1 MIRIKVPA
9 TTANIGPGYDVLG
22 AALSL
27 YACFD
32 AELSDSLYIEGC
44 PEEYRN
50 EDNLFIRSYKKALE
64 MSGRAYI
71 PISLKEETEVPIARG
86 LGSSSTCIVG
96 GIMAAN
102 ELHGLGLSKEDMVSL
117 ATSIEGHPDNVAPAI
132 YGGVVAGFS
141 EGGRVYCTGYSC
153 DGDWRFVT
161 LIPDYEVRTEDARR
175 VVKKDIGLAD
185 SIYTTG
191 HVTGLLRALETGDE
205 ELLSAACRDIL
216 HEPYRRELIP
226 DYEKARELAVSGG
239 AAAFFISGSGST
251 MMAAVKQG
259 DSEQRIL
266 EEFKQA
272 FPGHRTLSLSIC
284 SEGAERMETR

>member
-141 EGGRVYCTGYSC
+141 
-153 DGDWRFVT
+153 DGQRIHTIQYVPDKSWRFVT
-161 LIPDYEVRTEDARR
+161 VIPDYEVRTEEARR
-175 VVKKDIGLAD
+175 VVKKEIALSEG
-185 SIYTTG
+185 IYSTG
-191 HVTGLLRALETGDE
+191 HVLGLVRALETSDE
-205 ELLSAACRDIL
+205 ELLSASCRDIL
-216 HEPYRRELIP
+216 HEPYRKGLIA
-226 DYEKARELAVSGG
+226 DYERAKDIALGSG
-239 AAAFFISGSGST
+239 ACTFFISGSGST
-251 MMAAVKQG
+251 MMAAVKAG
-259 DSEQRIL
+259 EVEKAVFSALSE
-266 EEFKQA
+266 A
-272 FPGHRTLSLSIC
+272 FGSYEVLSLSIC
-284 SEGAERMETR
+284 HEGASIG